1 MGFPLVVSSSRLLI
15 TGCSGFIGRALSRRC
30 VAEGIPVKGTVRSTF
45 KSAGLPEGVVPVV
58 IQDIGPSTDW
68 AGALD
73 GVTEVVHLAASVHAL
88 QNTNRASRV
97 NFFRT
102 NIAGTAR
109 LARAAADVGV
119 RRFVLISTI
128 KVFGEGREEPYSEA
142 DAQEPRGPYAF
153 SKLEAEHVLKEICHR
168 SFMEAV
174 ILRPPL
180 VYGPEV
186 GANFLRLIQLVE
198 RQLPMPFAS
207 ISNRRSLIFVDNLVD
222 AVLTCLRQPQAAG
235 QTYLVADSESLSTPQ
250 LISRIAEFLGV
261 ASRLFAF
268 PPSLLRLAGTL
279 LGRKEEIDRLLE
291 NLVAD
296 TARIRKE
303 LGWGPRISIS
313 QGLGATIAWY
323 RGMRFHGHAT

>member
-1 MGFPLVVSSSRLLI
+1 LKSS
-15 TGCSGFIGRALSRRC
+15 
-30 VAEGIPVKGTVRSTF
+30 
-45 KSAGLPEGVVPVV
+45 GLPEGIVPVV
-58 IQDIGPSTDW
+58 IQDIGPHTDW
-68 AGALD
+68 EEALD
-73 GVTEVVHLAASVHAL
+73 GVTEVVHLAASVHVFR
-88 QNTNRASRV
+88 NTNRISKD
-97 NFFRT
+97 NCFRT

-109 LARAAADVGV
+109 LARAAADAGV
-119 RRFVLISTI
+119 RRFVFISTI

-142 DAQEPRGPYAF
+142 DAQEPMDPYAF
-153 SKLEAEHVLKEICHR
+153 SKLEAEHVLKEISCR
-168 SFMEAV
+168 SLMEAV

-186 GANFLRLIQLVE
+186 GANFLRLIRLVE

-207 ISNRRSLIFVDNLVD
+207 VFNRRSLIFVDNLVD
-222 AVLTCLRQPQAAG
+222 AILTCLRQPQAAG

-268 PPSLLRLAGTL
+268 PSSLLRLVGTL
-279 LGRKEEIDRLLE
+279 LGRKEETDRLLGS
-291 NLVAD
+291 LVAD

-303 LGWGPRISIS
+303 LGWRPHVSIN

-323 RGMRFHGHAT
+323 RGMRFYGHRA